1 MYRLR
6 PLAQQDIKQI
16 YKTSKQEFGQIQA
29 DHYYSELFSSFRK
42 LNERPDSGT
51 DYTTVHPGLKGLH
64 MQSHIIFYLI
74 TTSGEIDIVRILHRR
89 MDYHRHLT

>member
-16 YKTSKQEFGQIQA
+16 YKTSKQTFGQLQA
-29 DHYYSELFSSFRK
+29 DHYYSELFGAFRK
-42 LNERPDSGT
+42 LDDRPDSGT
-51 DYTTVHPGLKGLH
+51 DYASVHPDLRGLR
-64 MQSHIIFYLI
+64 MQSHIIFYMT

-89 MDYHRHLT
+89 MDYHRHLS